1 MSIVAMKRKSRGMNQ
16 PVSGY
21 GKGFSLN
28 GGHRS
33 QGWVGQSS
41 LGRSNSYCSANNPNI
56 IKRSN
61 MNNNGYI
68 TTSIRNPTSVFHNGC
83 TAENTKYWV
92 QVFNEYDHSQS
103 GHIDK
108 VRTETTTTCGVDS
121 EDAGVCNNKCKTTGV
136 LAVGESATGAISSSD
151 YMKAGLLTK
160 NCLPTPKCKAHWPQ
174 WINHNS
180 ECNVNYTTPGGGF
193 PADWNWGDCQEP
205 YY

>member
-16 PVSGY
+16 SVSSY

-28 GGHRS
+28 GGHRN

-41 LGRSNSYCSANNPNI
+41 LGRSNSFCSANNPNI

-61 MNNNGYI
+61 MNTNGYI

-83 TAENTKYWV
+83 TAENTKHWV
-92 QVFNEYDHSQS
+92 QTFNEYDHSQS
-103 GHIDK
+103 GHIDT
-108 VRTETTTTCGVDS
+108 VHITATTTCGADS

-174 WINHNS
+174 WVNHNS
-180 ECNVNYTTPGGGF
+180 GCNVNYTTPGGGF
-193 PADWNWGDCQEP
+193 PADWNWGDCTAP